1 MLTLNQIAKHIGGV
15 PHGNGEHAVFAISSL
30 SRATSGNLAYF
41 DNPRLKTSLEQTQA
55 GIVFIREEH
64 LHWCKTNAL
73 VVSAPLSAMQQVSKL
88 FIQSSSDL
96 TTIDTTAKIHP
107 LASIGKDVHIGAYC
121 VIGEGVVIHDNVRIG
136 ENCRIEPFVTIGA
149 HSVLSHHVVVHT
161 SVLLG
166 EHVMVQA
173 GVVIG
178 ALPFSFQKEKGVWQ
192 AQAALGGVTIADKV
206 HLGANMVID
215 RGTMGDTFIAKGVCI
230 DNLVQVA
237 HDAYIGDNTLI
248 AGCAAI
254 GAHAWIGADCIV
266 GGGCGIASFV
276 RLADDVVITGMSTV
290 AKSIP
295 KPGVYS
301 SGTMVHEH
309 NRWRR
314 NVARFKRLDDY
325 MIKLTALAR
334 QQQVEDK

>member
-1 MLTLNQIAKHIGGV
+1 
-15 PHGNGEHAVFAISSL
+15 
-30 SRATSGNLAYF
+30 
-41 DNPRLKTSLEQTQA
+41 
-55 GIVFIREEH
+55 
-64 LHWCKTNAL
+64 
-73 VVSAPLSAMQQVSKL
+73 MQQVSEL
-88 FIQSSSDL
+88 FSQPPCDGVA
-96 TTIDTTAKIHP
+96 IDKTAHIHP
-107 LASIGKDVHIGAYC
+107 SASIGEGVHIGAHS
-121 VIGEGVVIHDNVRIG
+121 VVGEGVVIHDDVRIG
-136 ENCRIEPFVTIGA
+136 EHCVIEPFVTVGA
-149 HSVLSHHVVVHT
+149 GSVLSHRVVVHHH
-161 SVLLG
+161 VLLG
-166 EHVMVQA
+166 QYVTVQT

-178 ALPFSFQKEKGVWQ
+178 ALPFAFQKNKGTWQ
-192 AQAALGGVTIADKV
+192 AQAALGGVTVADNV

-215 RGTMGDTFIAKGVCI
+215 RGTVGDTFIAHGVCI

-290 AKSIP
+290 AKSIL
-295 KPGVYS
+295 KSGVYS
-301 SGTMVHEH
+301 SGTMIHEH

-334 QQQVEDK
+334 QRQVEDK